1 MLDVRNIDKAF
12 GGLQAL
18 SDVSLTVKEGTITGL
33 IGPNG
38 SGKTTLFN
46 VITGFYEKDRG
57 TVKLRGDSIGD
68 LPPHRIADRGMVR
81 SFQIPQVPR
90 GMTVMENML
99 VAGQRL
105 AGENPISVFLRWP
118 SVRRQDMEMVERAEA
133 LLERVGLL
141 RQRDELT
148 GSLSGGQV
156 KLLAIA
162 QTLMTNA
169 DLLLLDEPTA
179 GVDLALTDQIMDLLQ
194 DIHGEGKTMMIVEHK
209 MRVISNVC
217 EHVYVLDAGKVI
229 ASGEPTAVQNDQR
242 VIEAYLGTEKAVG
255 GKEWQVA

>member
-1 MLDVRNIDKAF
+1 MLNVKHIDKAF

-18 SDVSLTVKEGTITGL
+18 SNVSLTVEEGTITGL

-57 TVKLRGDSIGD
+57 TVTLQGEPIGD
-68 LPPHRIADRGMVR
+68 LSPHSIAERGMVR

-99 VAGQRL
+99 VAGQGL
-105 AGENPISVFLRWP
+105 IGENPMAVFSRW
-118 SVRRQDMEMVERAEA
+118 SAVRRQTREMVERAEE

-141 RQRDELT
+141 EQRDELT

-162 QTLMTNA
+162 QTLMTDA
-169 DLLLLDEPTA
+169 DLILLDEPTA
-179 GVDLALTDQIMDLLQ
+179 GVDLALTDQIMELLK
-194 DIHGEGKTMMIVEHK
+194 DIHSGGKTMMLVEHK
-209 MRVISNVC
+209 MRVIGNVC
-217 EHVYVLDAGKVI
+217 EYVYVLDAGKVI
-229 ASGEPTAVQNDQR
+229 ASGEPTAVQNDPR
-242 VIEAYLGTEKAVG
+242 VIEAYLGTEDAVG
-255 GKEWQVA
+255 GKEWK

>member
-1 MLDVRNIDKAF
+1 MLKVRDIDKAF

-18 SDVSLTVKEGTITGL
+18 KDVSLTVEEGTITGL

-46 VITGFYEKDRG
+46 VITGFYEKDKG
-57 TVKLRGDSIGD
+57 TVTLREKSIGD
-68 LPPHRIADRGMVR
+68 LPPHSIADLGMVR

-99 VAGQRL
+99 VAGQSL
-105 AGENPISVFLRWP
+105 VGESPIAVFLRWP
-118 SVRRQDMEMVERAEA
+118 SVRRQDRAMIERAEE

-141 RQRDELT
+141 EQRNELT

-162 QTLMTNA
+162 QTLMTDA

-179 GVDLALTDQIMDLLQ
+179 GVDLALTDQIMDLLK
-194 DIHGEGKTMMIVEHK
+194 DIHAEGKTMMVVEHK

-217 EHVYVLDAGKVI
+217 EYVYVLDAGKVI
-229 ASGEPTAVQNDQR
+229 ASGEPTAVQNDKR
-242 VIEAYLGTEKAVG
+242 VIEAYLGTEDAVG
-255 GKEWQVA
+255 GREWR

>member
-18 SDVSLTVKEGTITGL
+18 SNVSLTVEEGTITGL

-57 TVKLRGDSIGD
+57 TVTLRGDSIGD
-68 LPPHRIADRGMVR
+68 LPPHSIADRGMVR

-99 VAGQRL
+99 VAGQRMV
-105 AGENPISVFLRWP
+105 GENPISVFFQWP
-118 SVRRQDMEMVERAEA
+118 SVRRQDSEMVERAET

-141 RQRDELT
+141 KQRDELT

-179 GVDLALTDQIMDLLQ
+179 GVDLALTDQIMSLLK
-194 DIHGEGKTMMIVEHK
+194 DIHSEGKTMMIVEHK

-217 EHVYVLDAGKVI
+217 EYVYVLDAGQVI

-242 VIEAYLGTEKAVG
+242 VIEAYLGTEEAVG
-255 GKEWQVA
+255 GREWK

>member
-18 SDVSLTVKEGTITGL
+18 RDVSLTVEEGTITGL

-46 VITGFYEKDRG
+46 VITGFYEKDKG
-57 TVKLRGDSIGD
+57 TVTFRGQSIGD
-68 LPPHRIADRGMVR
+68 LPPHSIADRGMVR

-99 VAGQRL
+99 VAGQSL
-105 AGENPISVFLRWP
+105 AGENPIAVFTRWP
-118 SVRRQDMEMVERAEA
+118 AVRRQHREMIERAEM

-141 RQRDELT
+141 KQRDDIT

-162 QTLMTNA
+162 QTLMTDA
-169 DLLLLDEPTA
+169 DLILLDEPTA
-179 GVDLALTDQIMDLLQ
+179 GVDLALTDQIMDLLK
-194 DIHGEGKTMMIVEHK
+194 DIHSEGKTMMLVEHK
-209 MRVISNVC
+209 MRVISGVC
-217 EHVYVLDAGKVI
+217 EYVYVLDAGEVI
-229 ASGEPTAVQNDQR
+229 ASGEPAAVQSDQR
-242 VIEAYLGTEKAVG
+242 VIEAYLGVDETQGARG
-255 GKEWQVA
+255 WR

>member
-1 MLDVRNIDKAF
+1 MLEINDIHKAF

-18 SDVSLTVKEGTITGL
+18 SAVSLSVKEGSITGL

-46 VITGFYEKDRG
+46 VITGFYEQDRG
-57 TVKLRGDSIGD
+57 TVELRGNSIGD
-68 LPPHRIADRGMVR
+68 LPPHSIANRGMVR

-90 GMTVMENML
+90 DMTVMENML

-105 AGENPISVFLRWP
+105 TGENPLAVLLRWP
-118 SVRRQDMEMVERAEA
+118 AVRRQGKQQIERAEA
-133 LLERVGLL
+133 LLDRVGLL
-141 RQRDELT
+141 DQRDEVT

-162 QTLMTNA
+162 QTLMTDA

-179 GVDLALTDQIMDLLQ
+179 GVDLALTDQIMELLK
-194 DIHGEGKTMMIVEHK
+194 DIHAEGKTMMIVEHK
-209 MRVISNVC
+209 MRVISGVC
-217 EHVYVLDAGKVI
+217 EYVYVLDAGKVI
-229 ASGEPTAVQNDQR
+229 ASGEPTVVQNDPH
-242 VIEAYLGTEKAVG
+242 VIEAYLGGDAASG
-255 GKEWQVA
+255 SREWE

>member
-18 SDVSLTVKEGTITGL
+18 RDVSLTVEEGTITGL

-46 VITGFYEKDRG
+46 VITGFYEKDEG
-57 TVKLRGDSIGD
+57 TVTLRGQSIGD
-68 LPPHRIADRGMVR
+68 LPPHSIADRGMVR

-105 AGENPISVFLRWP
+105 VGENPIAVFLRG
-118 SVRRQDMEMVERAEA
+118 SAVRRQNRELVDRAEM

-141 RQRDELT
+141 KQRDDIT

-162 QTLMTNA
+162 QTLMTDA
-169 DLLLLDEPTA
+169 DLILLDEPTA
-179 GVDLALTDQIMDLLQ
+179 GVDLALTDQIMDLLK
-194 DIHGEGKTMMIVEHK
+194 DIHSEGKTMMIVEHK
-209 MRVISNVC
+209 MRVISGVC
-217 EHVYVLDAGKVI
+217 EYVYVLDTGEVI
-229 ASGEPTAVQNDQR
+229 ASGEPAAVQSDER
-242 VIEAYLGTEKAVG
+242 VIEAYLGADESQRARG
-255 GKEWQVA
+255 WR

>member
-1 MLDVRNIDKAF
+1 MLDVKHIDKAF

-18 SDVSLTVKEGTITGL
+18 SNVSLTVEEGSITGL

-57 TVKLRGDSIGD
+57 TVTLQGEPIGD
-68 LPPHRIADRGMVR
+68 LPPHSIAERGMVR

-99 VAGQRL
+99 VAGQSL
-105 AGENPISVFLRWP
+105 IGEKPIAVFSRW
-118 SVRRQDMEMVERAEA
+118 SAVRRQNREMVERAEE
-133 LLERVGLL
+133 LLESVGLL
-141 RQRDELT
+141 EQRDELT

-162 QTLMTNA
+162 QTLMTDA
-169 DLLLLDEPTA
+169 DLILLDEPTA
-179 GVDLALTDQIMDLLQ
+179 GVDLALTDQIMELLK
-194 DIHGEGKTMMIVEHK
+194 DIHSGGKTMMLVEHK
-209 MRVISNVC
+209 MRVIGNVC
-217 EHVYVLDAGKVI
+217 EYVYVLDAGEVI
-229 ASGEPTAVQNDQR
+229 ASGEPTAVQNDPR
-242 VIEAYLGTEKAVG
+242 VIEAYLGTEDAVG
-255 GKEWQVA
+255 GKEWK

>member
-1 MLDVRNIDKAF
+1 MLDVKNIDKAF

-18 SDVSLTVKEGTITGL
+18 RDVSLTVEEGTITGL

-57 TVKLRGDSIGD
+57 TITLCEQSIGD
-68 LPPHRIADRGMVR
+68 LPPHSIADRGMVR

-99 VAGQRL
+99 VAGQGL
-105 AGENPISVFLRWP
+105 VGENPIAVFLRG
-118 SVRRQDMEMVERAEA
+118 SAVRRQNRELVERAEM

-141 RQRDELT
+141 KQRDDIT

-162 QTLMTNA
+162 QTLMTDA
-169 DLLLLDEPTA
+169 DLILLDEPTA
-179 GVDLALTDQIMDLLQ
+179 GVDLALTDQIMGLLK
-194 DIHGEGKTMMIVEHK
+194 DIHSEGKTMMLVEHK
-209 MRVISNVC
+209 MRVISGVC
-217 EHVYVLDAGKVI
+217 EYVYVLDAGEVI
-229 ASGEPTAVQNDQR
+229 ASGEPAAVQSDER
-242 VIEAYLGTEKAVG
+242 VIEAYLGADETQSARG
-255 GKEWQVA
+255 WR